1 MSTTLAVYYGMGY
14 IPGMVT
20 GSQIRMARAAL
31 RWSAK
36 ELAEKAS
43 VSWETIQRMETRGT
57 EPSRFENVAAV
68 QRALEGAGV
77 EFIDRNGGG
86 PGVRGPDE

>member
-1 MSTTLAVYYGMGY
+1 MSPTLAIYYGMGY

-36 ELAEKAS
+36 DLAERAG

-57 EPSRFENVAAV
+57 EPSRSGNVESVRA
-68 QRALEGAGV
+68 ALESAGV
-77 EFIDRNGGG
+77 QFIDQNGGG
-86 PGVRGPDE
+86 PGVRLKE